1 MAEVNGGLLA
11 RFLHFC
17 SSGMVI
23 CNNGTDIA
31 NFSNI
36 KYMDEPISC
45 VLRRLADEFDGAFGK
60 NGKDDMTN
68 VTDFRPRRVVQGW
81 PKQGKDD
88 MSNIRLV
95 AGKGEPQGDKRVN
108 VWIEQPEVMP
118 RWPIN
123 ELRIMTQV
131 DGVGSPRCIGTI
143 EQSNL
148 PRAEGEPHDA
158 LIFDF
163 PEQPMGVNTSYIVR
177 SGKMNGVAVNV
188 AV

>member
-1 MAEVNGGLLA
+1 MWVEVDEKA
-11 RFLHFC
+11 YRIFLKA
-17 SSGMVI
+17 MRK
-23 CNNGTDIA
+23 A
-31 NFSNI
+31 
-36 KYMDEPISC
+36 
-45 VLRRLADEFDGAFGK
+45 ADYLTS
-60 NGKDDMTN
+60 GKDDMAN

-143 EQSNL
+143 EPSKHGIHFEYDTATVKTYSRDTRNYVMV
-148 PRAEGEPHDA
+148 DV
-158 LIFDF
+158 D
-163 PEQPMGVNTSYIVR
+163 V
-177 SGKMNGVAVNV
+177 
-188 AV
+188 